1 MKKKNYPSLAGKKV
15 AVVGATGGLGGALC
29 RHLASLG
36 AALVLVGRSQ
46 TKSQALAKE
55 LKSEFPELSVSLVY
69 ADLEDIDS
77 VKKAADELM
86 ATDVDHLILSSGAYH
101 IPRKTCPS
109 GFDNVFQINF
119 LAPYY
124 LSRLM
129 KPHVEGKGGRIV
141 AVSSLSCAFAKFR
154 SDDPQYLKVKTAA
167 RVYGNAKRLLT
178 FALYGLFG
186 DSDSLAVAH
195 PGISPTGIT
204 SGYPRVIRAL
214 IKYPMKLIFAS
225 PERASR
231 CILDA
236 VFRAP
241 GRGKWIG
248 PRVLGI
254 WGGPRVSRVRGYST
268 DGNSAFLLAEET
280 CDRI

>member
-1 MKKKNYPSLAGKKV
+1 MKKKNYPSLSGKKV
-15 AVVGATGGLGGALC
+15 AVIGATGGLGGALC
-29 RHLASLG
+29 RHLGSLG
-36 AALVLVGRSQ
+36 ATILPIGRNQSKLQ
-46 TKSQALAKE
+46 GLADE
-55 LKSEFPELSVSLVY
+55 LKSEFPELSVTLVC
-69 ADLEDIDS
+69 ADLEDMES
-77 VKKAADELM
+77 VKSAADKLI
-86 ATDVDHLILSSGAYH
+86 AADVDFLILSAGAYH
-101 IPRKTCPS
+101 IPRRTCPS

-124 LSRLM
+124 LARLM
-129 KPHVEGKGGRIV
+129 KPHIEGKGGRIV

-154 SDDPQYLKVKTAA
+154 PDDPQYLKVRTAA

-178 FALYGLFG
+178 FALFGLFG
-186 DSDSLAVAH
+186 DSDALAVAH

-204 SGYPRVIRAL
+204 SGYPKAIQAL

-236 VFRAP
+236 VFLSP

-254 WGGPRVSRVRGYST
+254 WGGPHVSRVRGYST
-268 DGNSAFLLAEET
+268 DGDSAFLLAEEK